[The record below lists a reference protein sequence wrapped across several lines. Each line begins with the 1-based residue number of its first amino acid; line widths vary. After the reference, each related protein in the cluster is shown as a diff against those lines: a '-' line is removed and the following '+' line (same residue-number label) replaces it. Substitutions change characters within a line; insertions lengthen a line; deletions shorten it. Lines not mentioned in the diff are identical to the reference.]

1 MFVRPDVSG
10 TSSHASRSSTQIVEN
25 SAIAVLAAASMW
37 ALGSAM
43 LEPALIAIAV
53 LTPVAL
59 VITLRHSR

>member
-25 SAIAVLAAASMW
+25 TAIAVLAAASTW

-43 LEPALIAIAV
+43 LEPALIAIAA